1 MLEIKDYSNTQS
13 RDAEIIQHQ
22 STFMVGDSVDHFRVH
37 DDDIKRNE
45 VGNEQPDFL
54 SFIEDIERRLL
65 QKRNF
70 SQTKLDDQRVLV
82 WLFD

>member
-1 MLEIKDYSNTQS
+1 MLKIEDHADTQ
-13 RDAEIIQHQ
+13 AGYPEIIQHQ

-45 VGNEQPDFL
+45 VGNEQPDLL